1 MKLNASQLVK
11 LSVVGEVDSPSVGD
25 TPYRVSADG
34 QPLVL
39 VGSGGI
45 TYNVRVGDSVAGWKA
60 DHVEPGVSLK
70 NSNNNANGALN
81 LYACVGN
88 EATVISGDAKKAKG
102 VVTGKHG
109 GIEHLLV
116 DFPPATLNKLA
127 IGDKIQVKAEGV
139 GLEIDGMPQVKV
151 MNCAPSLLRKWGVRQ
166 VGGKLR
172 VPVTHRV
179 PAAIMGSGLG
189 SSYCYRGDYDIQMFD
204 AATVTEHGLGTLRF
218 GDFVAILDADHS
230 FGRIYRQGAVSVGI
244 IVHSECVT
252 AGHGPGV
259 TTLLTSTEGA
269 LEPVL
274 SAKAN
279 LADVL
284 GLRKP

>member
-109 GIEHLLV
+109 GIEHLLI
-116 DFPPATLNKLA
+116 DFPPATLDKLA

-172 VPVTHRV
+172 VPVTHKV

-189 SSYCYRGDYDIQMFD
+189 SSHTYRGDYDIQMFD
-204 AATVTEHGLGTLRF
+204 AATVTEHGLRTLRF

>member
-1 MKLNASQLVK
+1 MKLNGSQLVK
-11 LSVVGEVDSPSVGD
+11 ISVVGEVDSPSVGD

-109 GIEHLLV
+109 GIEHLLI

-139 GLEIDGMPQVKV
+139 GLEILDAPEVKV
-151 MNCAPSLLRKWGVRQ
+151 MNCSPSLLRKWGVRQ

-172 VPVTHRV
+172 VPVTHKV

-189 SSYCYRGDYDIQMFD
+189 SSHTYRGDYDIQLFD
-204 AATVTEHGLGTLRF
+204 EGTVREYGLGTLRF
-218 GDFVAILDADHS
+218 GDFVAIMDADHS
-230 FGRIYRQGAVSVGI
+230 FGRIYKQGAVSIGI